1 MDFAKY
7 VEEQKQLRRIQNIQI
22 LRQEIE
28 QKWVSEKIY
37 AYIQRF
43 NGMFSYEQVK
53 QEIINNDIVASFF
66 FKDPSKQNL
75 SEILAMQVL
84 NVGKLPSRGKTCIRF
99 NDAGEIVSEA
109 AGNTKSADF
118 KLNGY
123 YATQKYT
130 NENGGAQDNQKND
143 VIDFLKRGSLQHK
156 VMAVLD
162 GGYWDAH
169 REELK
174 ELFVNN
180 SNVLITSVSELT
192 GGEDN
197 E

>member
-1 MDFAKY
+1 MNFTKY
-7 VEEQKQLRRIQNIQI
+7 VEEQKQLRRMQNIQI

-28 QKWVSEKIY
+28 QDWVSEKIY

-43 NGMFSYEQVK
+43 NGMFNYEQVK
-53 QEIINNDIVASFF
+53 QEIIDNDIVASFF

-75 SEILAMQVL
+75 SEILAVQVL
-84 NVGKLPSRGKTCIRF
+84 NVEKLPSRGKSCIRF
-99 NDAGEIVSEA
+99 NDVGEIVSNA

-118 KLNGY
+118 KLNDY

-143 VIDFLKRGSLQHK
+143 VIDFLKRGSLQYK
-156 VMAVLD
+156 VAAVLD
-162 GGYWDAH
+162 GAYWDIH

-174 ELFVNN
+174 KLFANN
-180 SNVLITSVSELT
+180 GNVLITSVSELT
-192 GGEDN
+192 GGEDD